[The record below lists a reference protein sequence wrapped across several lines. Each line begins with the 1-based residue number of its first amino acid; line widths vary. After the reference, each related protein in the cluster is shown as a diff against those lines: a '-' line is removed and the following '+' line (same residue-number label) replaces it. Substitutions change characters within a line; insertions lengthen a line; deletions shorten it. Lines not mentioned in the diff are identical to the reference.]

1 VFNHCDTAACRNLG
15 NNFLGFNKFNAMSKG
30 SSTLAKLAAKK
41 LLDKT

>member
-1 VFNHCDTAACRNLG
+1 VFNHCDTAACQG
-15 NNFLGFNKFNAMSKG
+15 NNFLGFNKFNAMYKG